1 MNNVDVG
8 TLLPLLIPV
17 LLIEIALWVVS
28 FIDLSKRDKVRGGSK
43 VLWVVIILLLN
54 LIGPILY
61 LVWGRNV
68 DSKEENANGSG
79 DKD

>member
-1 MNNVDVG
+1 MNNVPQA
-8 TLLPLLIPV
+8 LILLIPL

-28 FIDLSKRDKVRGGSK
+28 LIDLSKRDKVRGGSK
-43 VLWVVIILLLN
+43 VLWVVIILALN

-61 LVWGRNV
+61 LIWGRNV
-68 DSKEENANGSG
+68 DSKEESANGSG